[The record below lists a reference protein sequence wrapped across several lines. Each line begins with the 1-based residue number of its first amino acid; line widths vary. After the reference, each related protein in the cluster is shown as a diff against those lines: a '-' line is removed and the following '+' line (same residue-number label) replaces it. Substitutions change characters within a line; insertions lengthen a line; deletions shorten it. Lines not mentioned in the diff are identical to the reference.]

1 VGLSYYSYIDTFVDF
16 LINNPDHELVKKLY
30 AINDIQSNLQTQVYK
45 LHYDILWEKERAK

>member
-1 VGLSYYSYIDTFVDF
+1 MGLSYYSYIDTFVDF